1 MCIDRYVVPVGL
13 QQNANVCDLDGS
25 GKPYYPA
32 DPDLLS
38 HQGDRSKGGAVEVGA
53 ASQPYAVDMSCVDA
67 ATDAEVIARVDE

>member
-1 MCIDRYVVPVGL
+1 MSVIL
-13 QQNANVCDLDGS
+13 MGS